1 MGEGDSAMT
10 VALWPV
16 RDPEMEELKKRA
28 DALEKRVTTL
38 EKEIVLLIW
47 AIAAA
52 AAAAA
57 AVLLVCM

>member
-1 MGEGDSAMT
+1 MGEGNSTMT

-16 RDPEMEELKKRA
+16 QNPETEELKKRA
-28 DALEKRVTTL
+28 DALEKRVATL

-47 AIAAA
+47 AIATA